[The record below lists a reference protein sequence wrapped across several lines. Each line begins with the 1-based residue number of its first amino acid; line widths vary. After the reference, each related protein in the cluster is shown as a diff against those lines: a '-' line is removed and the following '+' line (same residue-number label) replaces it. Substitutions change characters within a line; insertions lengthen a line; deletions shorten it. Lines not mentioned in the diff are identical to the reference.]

1 MSAVWGG
8 GMLGVAYYV
17 VETGHLHI
25 MPDAAE
31 REDFGLLRR
40 SKYTCSCHKPT
51 TLTRCTYTTV
61 YVDTHFVPIVL
72 LQVQPRVIL
81 VSARVDD
88 RMQAVLKEY
97 SKSYFLKVGMS
108 CDIIAQFILLSVEA
122 VIKRQVQ
129 SWNSCQVEIFVSPC
143 MRHVVFVG
151 LVDN

>member
-40 SKYTCSCHKPT
+40 GTCKCVCLQLP
-51 TLTRCTYTTV
+51 LTSSQLLLTMCGTILN
-61 YVDTHFVPIVL
+61 FVAIVL

-88 RMQAVLKEY
+88 RMQAVLTEY
-97 SKSYFLKVGMS
+97 SK
-108 CDIIAQFILLSVEA
+108 
-122 VIKRQVQ
+122 
-129 SWNSCQVEIFVSPC
+129 
-143 MRHVVFVG
+143 
-151 LVDN
+151 